1 MSDLRVLTGD
11 TSIKN
16 QYAPW
21 YQKKKKTTDI
31 FRSSERIQC
40 MKKIKLSSYS
50 VLLLIEFLILPHGQI
65 SMGKQQHPEKLAT
78 KMLQETVSHE
88 EKLKELNIKPRKE
101 ETQANARERER
112 NFL

>member
-1 MSDLRVLTGD
+1 MLTIVA
-11 TSIKN
+11 S
-16 QYAPW
+16 Y
-21 YQKKKKTTDI
+21 
-31 FRSSERIQC
+31 
-40 MKKIKLSSYS
+40 MKIEVPL
-50 VLLLIEFLILPHGQI
+50 EFLILPHGQI